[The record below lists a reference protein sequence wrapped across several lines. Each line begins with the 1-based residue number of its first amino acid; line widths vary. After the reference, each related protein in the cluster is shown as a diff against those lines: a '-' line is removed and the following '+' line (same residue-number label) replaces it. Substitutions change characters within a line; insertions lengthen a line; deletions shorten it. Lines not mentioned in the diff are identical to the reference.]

1 LSTDLISRYIVDS
14 PPEVTPNIAAGRLDE
29 INVLLRAG
37 QVQGLDS
44 APEQA
49 IETLLTM
56 ARDIRDYDGAL
67 LYLVHPER
75 RELLAAFSKGFE
87 DLPRP
92 EEALTAG
99 NSFLLWTLDHDA
111 SFLVPTQDGDE
122 ETAKTLKRFGSRSF
136 LSVPCHAGNR
146 VVGALQLFSRQA
158 GFFHPD
164 DVRLFLILCGH
175 AEKAVEALL
184 GSRDT
189 IDVEGSRSWQRMEHE
204 YLTRELKREHG
215 RSRRSGHPVS
225 LLLTSLMP
233 PEEVNP
239 AFNHHE
245 MESLMRQFA
254 RQLNGKLRPGD
265 LVARYGTGEM
275 VVLLPET
282 SATHARRVARRLRRT
297 IRHELAV
304 GDPPVRPLLTSVSM
318 PLPANGSQPELSV
331 VEQLRTPL
339 LEQQRRLMGSPTG
352 PLQPRPPDP
361 PSRLFQEQRHLFR
374 PDLEK
379 MQLAANASF
388 SVDRLLDLLLLVGM
402 ESLGAERGSLV
413 LQTRQGPR
421 RNLVKIQASRG
432 LNLTEDPSEMDLSP
446 QEGLLGHIFEEKLPL
461 FTDDVRRDFPRLTGQ
476 PNRHYTDRSCLCVPV
491 VNRGQVLGVFSY
503 ANRKKGLHS
512 FGKSDLD
519 RVKPLTD
526 SAAAIISEGLRFD
539 SLQQDF
545 ISLAAL
551 SMVRMSEV
559 QVPWRDGHAQRVST
573 YALEIGRHLGLP
585 EKELNALEQSAML
598 HDIGM
603 IGIHPQVLSQEHRFS
618 WQDLEIIKSHTAL
631 GWKLLQSLPF
641 GRTERDVV
649 LHHHERMDGTG
660 YPDGLK
666 GARIPAT
673 ARIVAAAD
681 IFDALTSSRPH
692 RPAMTPAEALKEIA
706 DMAGSHLDPEITAVM
721 PEIIRH
727 HL

>member
-1 LSTDLISRYIVDS
+1 MSTDLISRYIVER
-14 PPEVTPNIAAGRLDE
+14 PPEVTPDIAAGRLDE

-37 QVQGLDS
+37 LVQGRDS
-44 APEQA
+44 TPEET
-49 IETLLTM
+49 IDTLLSM

-67 LYLVHPER
+67 LFLVHPER
-75 RELLAAFSKGFE
+75 RELLAAFSRGFE

-111 SFLVPTQDGDE
+111 SFLVPTRDGDE
-122 ETAKTLKRFGSRSF
+122 ETTATLKRYGSRSF

-164 DVRLFLILCGH
+164 DVGLFLILCRH
-175 AEKAVEALL
+175 AEKAVETLL
-184 GSRDT
+184 GSRGELET
-189 IDVEGSRSWQRMEHE
+189 VEQRSWRRMEHE
-204 YLTRELKREHG
+204 YLSRELKREHG
-215 RSRRSGHPVS
+215 RSRRSGRPVS

-233 PEEVNP
+233 PEGANLS
-239 AFNHHE
+239 FNHHE

-254 RQLNGKLRPGD
+254 HQLTGKLRPGD
-265 LVARYGTGEM
+265 LVARYDTGEM

-297 IRHELAV
+297 IRHELVV
-304 GDPPVRPLLTSVSM
+304 GEPPVRPLLTSVSM
-318 PLPANGSQPELSV
+318 SLPANGGHPDLAV

-339 LEQQRRLMGSPTG
+339 IEQQRRLLGSQAG
-352 PLQPRPPDP
+352 PLQPPPPEP
-361 PSRLFQEQRHLFR
+361 PSRLYREQRHLFR

-421 RNLVKIQASRG
+421 RSQLRLQASRG
-432 LNLTEDPSEMDLSP
+432 LNLTEDPSEIELP
-446 QEGLLGHIFEEKLPL
+446 PHEGLLGHIIEEKLPL

-503 ANRKKGLHS
+503 ANRKKGLPP
-512 FGKSDLD
+512 FNKPDLD
-519 RVKPLTD
+519 RVKPLID

-585 EKELNALEQSAML
+585 ERELSALEQSAML

-603 IGIHPQVLSQEHRFS
+603 IGIHPQVLAQEYRYS

-649 LHHHERMDGTG
+649 LHHHEWMDGTG
-660 YPDGLK
+660 YPDGLE
-666 GARIPAT
+666 GPRIPST

-681 IFDALTSSRPH
+681 VFDALTSDRPH
-692 RPAMTPAEALKEIA
+692 RPALTPADALREIA
-706 DMAGSHLDPEITAVM
+706 AIAGSHLDPEITAVM